1 MSLKISVIT
10 VVKNG
15 MPFLKDSINSFNK
28 QNYKDKELIIVYSD
42 STDATVEYIKK
53 IKKKNIRIIRD
64 KVSKNKFGALNLGI
78 KKSKGHVI
86 GILHSDDFY
95 PNKNVLNDIVKTF
108 KSKKCDVV
116 YGNLLFCK
124 INKKKIVR
132 KWLSDSF
139 KKQSLKF
146 GWMPPHTTIYVNSK
160 IIRKNLYSLKYPISG
175 DYKFVLEL
183 FNKKLN
189 FIFLNKYLCN
199 MRVGG
204 DSTKIKNL
212 YKKLKEDI
220 SIAKLYFNNY
230 IICIVCKILRKVNQ
244 FLI

>member
-1 MSLKISVIT
+1 MKISIIT

-15 MPFLKDSINSFNK
+15 MPFLKESMKSFNS
-28 QNYKDKELIIVYSD
+28 QNYKNKELIIVYSD

-53 IKKKNIRIIRD
+53 NKKKNVRIIRD
-64 KVSKNKFGALNLGI
+64 KKSKNKFGPLNLGI
-78 KKSKGHVI
+78 KKSKGNII

-95 PNKNVLNDIVKTF
+95 PRKNVLYDVVQIF

-124 INKKKIVR
+124 TNKKKIVR
-132 KWLSDSF
+132 KWLSSPF
-139 KKQSLKF
+139 NKQNLRF

-160 IIRKNLYSLKYPISG
+160 VIKKNLYSLKYPISG
-175 DYKFVLEL
+175 DYKFILDL
-183 FNKKLN
+183 FNKKLK
-189 FIFLNKYLCN
+189 FIFLNKYLCT

-220 SIAKLYFNNY
+220 NIAKLYYDNY
-230 IICIVCKILRKVNQ
+230 VTCIICKILRKVNQ
-244 FLI
+244 FFV